1 MARRVW
7 PGSDPRAA
15 VGASIRLGLDPA
27 AAAITVVGVVAD
39 VRLNWYD
46 PEPRSV
52 IYLPDAQTPARQT
65 TVVIRTTADPRA
77 LSGAVRALVRRL
89 DPLQPI
95 TPVQPLT
102 QEIDESIAPVRMI
115 GLLLLAMSA
124 VAILLAAAGIYAVLA
139 QWVAARRME
148 LGLRLALG
156 ADAASLRRMV
166 LRETIVMALA
176 GVGVGAPLAVLA
188 TAAAGT
194 AALGLRSA
202 DPATVGV
209 VAAFAFAVAVAS
221 SAIPAARAAATDPAR
236 LLRSE

>member
-1 MARRVW
+1 
-7 PGSDPRAA
+7 
-15 VGASIRLGLDPA
+15 
-27 AAAITVVGVVAD
+27 
-39 VRLNWYD
+39 
-46 PEPRSV
+46 
-52 IYLPDAQTPARQT
+52 
-65 TVVIRTTADPRA
+65 
-77 LSGAVRALVRRL
+77 
-89 DPLQPI
+89 
-95 TPVQPLT
+95 
-102 QEIDESIAPVRMI
+102 MI
-115 GLLLLAMSA
+115 GLLLLGLSA

-139 QWVAARRME
+139 QWVAARRVE

-156 ADAASLRRMV
+156 ADAKSLRQMV